1 MLASHR
7 CWQSIS
13 TALRRLLSPSQTVVV
28 NEHFFYPTSGR
39 WLWNETH
46 QLSLHTRRFDVRA
59 LEDVAARAMGAE
71 PRRGSIHIRKLAEG
85 ASNKVF
91 IAIGHGQRAVIKIPD
106 PVVPAHFVTAS
117 EVATLEYLR
126 TELGIPV
133 PKVFAWSTTSDN
145 PVGCEYIIMEE
156 ASGDALNVVWPTLEI
171 DKKFTVIDQILS
183 LQNRL
188 LQGNVELGGYG
199 SLYFTE
205 DAIALGLSKQLPV
218 AAKTSA
224 RFCLGPLAK
233 HEFLDPSVRAAGV
246 DCGPCKWPRPCQF

>member
-28 NEHFFYPTSGR
+28 SNEHFFYPTSGR

-46 QLSLHTRRFDVRA
+46 QLSLHTRRFDVKA

-71 PRRGSIHIRKLAEG
+71 PCRGSIRIQKLAEG
-85 ASNKVF
+85 GSNKVF
-91 IAIGHGQRAVIKIPD
+91 IAIGHGQRAVVKIPD
-106 PVVPAHFVTAS
+106 PIVPAHFVTAS

-156 ASGDALNVVWPTLEI
+156 TPGDALNVVWPTLEV
-171 DKKFTVIDQILS
+171 DKKFTVIDQMLS

-188 LQGNVELGGYG
+188 LQGGVELGGYG

-205 DAIALGLSKQLPV
+205 DAIALRLSKQLPV
-218 AAKTSA
+218 AAKTSS

-233 HEFLDPSVRAAGV
+233 HEFLDMSVRAAGV
-246 DCGPCKWPRPCQF
+246 DCGPCKWPCS